1 MTDALSSLYPVNQIG
16 ADGFNWWIG
25 QVESTNAD
33 DNKGGD
39 RWKVRIVGL
48 HPKTCNDVPTE
59 DLPWARVVMPVHA
72 PHLVGGATSVST
84 QLEPGAWVVGFFLDT
99 EKQQPAIL
107 GSIGR
112 DPNSHFSDYIEQQD
126 PTPGLSGCKSFITF
140 LDEKNKIIYD
150 VDPDDE
156 NKPTVIESGSGS
168 DGIKRDNSSGVDN
181 GVRSIHSDNSQTNS
195 AGIKFCVDVADPCG
209 KESDL
214 GKTFTNLFAEML
226 YEIQNNDG
234 KLGNYLVGELTGG
247 LQDHTAIGRK
257 YVNKAIKVIRT
268 FVAKIKGFVLE
279 KIKEAVDWLTNALLR
294 PTELGNALKPV
305 MDFFNKHLDMVGC
318 TMEDL
323 ADRLVSFISDLI
335 FGYLFNIYKQTACQ
349 VDSFVNGII
358 KKIQSLMTGL
368 LGDILGPLQ
377 DILGMVASPLNMIG
391 DAINYVLNLLGIS
404 CGGPNKDCAKNTRVC
419 THGKKPSEREDFLDR
434 LLTSLE
440 EDGPLADV
448 EADWSQYTCD
458 DVWDGTKLDDNGVV
472 FVGGI
477 QEEDTSTNI
486 IKYNISDVVV
496 KEGEKA
502 YFKVKRSGKTDVSS
516 SVRYSTRDGS
526 ARAGI
531 DYEKVEGILGFSP
544 GVTEKS
550 IDVRTY
556 LDYNKEGNEDFFV
569 RIDKDTPTSVSSI
582 SDRTVARCTIKET
595 VTSTGDELG
604 SPDFLGDGDTLNN
617 PFFTSID
624 PANESFYSDAD
635 VPENDETV
643 EQPDTENVITN
654 EFIQTYTVDADKTS
668 VKEGDFITYT
678 ITTSNVPSGSRYQYS
693 LFGNN
698 ITGSDFI
705 TGNTQGYFVIEDN
718 TAIVVV
724 GIVEDAEFESSET
737 LIFSIPGTG
746 ASVSVL
752 ILGDD
757 NTFSEEEKLKEE
769 SKDTSDIVPGKL
781 KVPSAGEIITTPNGE
796 IISIPVDT
804 PGSPYRELPFVLI
817 TGNGYNGSGIPLA
830 DDNGRITEIR
840 ITDPGYGYKVNTPS
854 KVKKECIIDSFT
866 MISPGRGYT
875 ETPTIYVD
883 GDPTVAEALIE
894 SGKVISIR
902 IKNRELT
909 FDTYPKVLI
918 KGGGGIGAKFLPSF
932 SCLSPPD
939 RVRVGSAKIGTGS
952 YIDCP

>member
-25 QVESTNAD
+25 QVESNNAD
-33 DNKGGD
+33 DKKGGD

-59 DLPWARVVMPVHA
+59 DLPWARVIMPVHA

-112 DPNSHFSDYIEQQD
+112 DPNSHFKDYIEQQD
-126 PTPGLSGCKSFITF
+126 PTPGLSGCKSFTTF

-156 NKPTVIESGSGS
+156 NKPTVIESGSNS

-214 GKTFTNLFAEML
+214 GKTFTNIFAEML
-226 YEIQNNDG
+226 HEIQNNDG

-247 LQDHTAIGRK
+247 MQDQTAIGRK
-257 YVNKAIKVIRT
+257 YVNKSIKVIRT

-305 MDFFNKHLDMVGC
+305 MDFFNKYLKVVGC

-323 ADRLVSFISDLI
+323 ADRLVSFVSELI

-349 VDSFVNGII
+349 VDKFVNGII
-358 KKIQSLMTGL
+358 KKIQSLMSGL

-419 THGKKPSEREDFLDR
+419 THGKKPSEREDFLDK

-448 EADWSQYTCD
+448 EGDWSQYICD
-458 DVWDGTKLDDNGVV
+458 DVWDGDKLDDNGVV
-472 FVGGI
+472 FIGGV
-477 QEEDTSTNI
+477 QEENPATNI
-486 IKYNISDVVV
+486 IKYDINDVVV
-496 KEGEKA
+496 KEGQKA
-502 YFKVKRSGKTDVSS
+502 FFKVTRTGKTNISS
-516 SVRYSTRDGS
+516 SIKYSTRDGT
-526 ARAGI
+526 ATVGI

-544 GVTEKS
+544 GVTEKV
-550 IDVRTY
+550 IEIRTY
-556 LDYNKEGNEDFFV
+556 LDYNREGSEDFFV

-582 SDRTVARCTIKET
+582 SNRTVARGIIEEN
-595 VTSTGDELG
+595 VSSGGDIG
-604 SPDFLGDGDTLNN
+604 SPDFVGDGDSINN
-617 PFFTSID
+617 PFFSSID
-624 PANESFYSDAD
+624 PNNTDFYSDAD
-635 VPENDETV
+635 IPENDETA
-643 EQPDTENVITN
+643 EQPVTEDTISN
-654 EFIQTYTVDADKTS
+654 EFVPTYIVDADKTS
-668 VKEGDFITYT
+668 VNEGEFITYT
-678 ITTSNVPSGSRYQYS
+678 ITTTNIPSGSKFQYN
-693 LFGNN
+693 LFGTG
-698 ITGSDFI
+698 ITSSDFVAS
-705 TGNTQGYFVIEDN
+705 NTQGSFVIENN
-718 TAIVVV
+718 TAKVVV
-724 GIVEDAEFESSET
+724 GIAEDVEFESSET

-757 NTFSEEEKLKEE
+757 DSFSEEEKVKQETGTGSDVIPEE
-769 SKDTSDIVPGKL
+769 L
-781 KVPSAGEIITTPNGE
+781 KVPSTGEVITTPSGE
-796 IISIPVDT
+796 IISIPVDRS
-804 PGSPYRELPFVLI
+804 GSPYRELPFVLI

-830 DDNGRITEIR
+830 DEKGNITEIR

-854 KVKKECIIDSFT
+854 KAKKECIIDSFT

-875 ETPTIYVD
+875 EAPKIYVD
-883 GDPTVAEALIE
+883 GDPEVAEALVE

-902 IKNRELT
+902 IKNRQLT
-909 FDTYPKVLI
+909 FNTYPKVLI
-918 KGGGGIGAKFLPSF
+918 VGGGGIGAKFLPSF

-939 RVRVGSAKIGTGS
+939 RVKIGSAKIGTGS